1 MTASR
6 EFADFV
12 IGQMAALGPVQARR
26 MFGGFGLYR
35 QGLMFALIVDDRLYF
50 KTDEHNRQAFLGR
63 GLGPFT
69 YAARGREVRVDYHE
83 APAEVFDDPAAMAE
97 WAAGAHA
104 CARRAARLPR
114 RPA

>member
-6 EFADFV
+6 DFADFV
-12 IGQMAALGPVQARR
+12 IEQMAGLGPVQARR

-35 QGLMFALIVDDRLYF
+35 QGLMFALIVDDRLF
-50 KTDEHNRQAFLGR
+50 LKTDDGNRAAFLER
-63 GLGPFT
+63 GLPPFA
-69 YAARGREVRVDYHE
+69 YQARGREVRVDYHE
-83 APAEVFDDPAAMAE
+83 APPDVFDDPAAMAE

-104 CARRAARLPR
+104 CARRAARPPR